1 MRTHENNLVEMHVKF
16 WEPYAVQMAAKDVD
30 VIEHVPG
37 WLPKIDGMTVEQ
49 VSPYEILLHR
59 VPSAHVSDVRL
70 RVKAKVVDEFGWKEE
85 PRNVVSVGVVTAE
98 KDECSQWRGLFPESR
113 DACTPS
119 SSSSVNS

>member
-1 MRTHENNLVEMHVKF
+1 MKNNKEDVVEMHVKF
-16 WEPYAVQMAAKDVD
+16 WEPYAVQMADKDVD

-85 PRNVVSVGVVTAE
+85 PSNVVSVGVVN
-98 KDECSQWRGLFPESR
+98 F
-113 DACTPS
+113 
-119 SSSSVNS
+119 